1 MTQTTGY
8 LNRVQWRKKDGG
20 KEERKEKI
28 KREKAKDIKYGKINK
43 TLKIY
48 IWKKEKNKI
57 KKRGVK
63 IKKGENY

>member
-28 KREKAKDIKYGKINK
+28 KREKTKDIKYGKINK
-43 TLKIY
+43 KLKIY
-48 IWKKEKNKI
+48 TWKKEKIKI
-57 KKRGVK
+57 KKSGVK
-63 IKKGENY
+63 IKEGENY